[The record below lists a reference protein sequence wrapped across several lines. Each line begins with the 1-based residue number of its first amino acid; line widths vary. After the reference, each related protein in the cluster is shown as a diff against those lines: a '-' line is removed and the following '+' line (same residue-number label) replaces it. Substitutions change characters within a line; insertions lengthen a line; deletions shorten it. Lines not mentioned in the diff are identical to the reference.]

1 LKYFQSVGKSE
12 PEKKRWMNFSFVMFG
27 KVCQKQENE
36 NKFTLSRLLIEV
48 SKVVEAAAKV
58 SLATVYQK
66 HSSLRNRKMM
76 YRG

>member
-1 LKYFQSVGKSE
+1 LLCLEKFIKS
-12 PEKKRWMNFSFVMFG
+12 K
-27 KVCQKQENE
+27 NE

-48 SKVVEAAAKV
+48 SKVVEAAAKD

>member
-1 LKYFQSVGKSE
+1 
-12 PEKKRWMNFSFVMFG
+12 MNFSFVMFG